1 MDLFPNGIGSYVAG
15 GVLVGLG
22 IGGIYLLVGRLAG
35 VSSILTSAQGL
46 WSKRLFFRQGWVRDD
61 WNWKSWMIVGL
72 VLGGALWL
80 LITGTPYATGVAP
93 WRLAVGGVFV
103 GFGTR
108 MARGC
113 TSGHGICGVSGLGL
127 PSIASTM
134 TFLGTA
140 IVVANIFARFA
151 S

>member
-1 MDLFPNGIGSYVAG
+1 MDLFPNGIGSYLIG
-15 GVLVGLG
+15 GVLVGVG
-22 IGGIYLLVGRLAG
+22 IAGIYLVVGRLAG
-35 VSSILTSAQGL
+35 VSSILTSVQSF
-46 WSKRLFFRQGWVRDD
+46 WSRRLYFRQGWVRDD
-61 WNWKSWMIVGL
+61 WNWKIWMIAGL
-72 VLGGALWL
+72 VAGGALWL
-80 LITGTPYATGVAP
+80 LFTGTPYVTDVEP

-140 IVVANIFARFA
+140 IVVANIFARVG